1 MATEN
6 YRIVRCPHCSNE
18 FEAKFWS
25 VVRGDI
31 DIDLKEL
38 ILNGEFNLLMCPHCE
53 KIFKYEENFIY
64 LDPSAEILAFVMPD
78 YYEMREDLVEKLK
91 EDYLSIKG
99 HLSAEKKL
107 NFEPYYLFGVE
118 QLVKLLKNDTD
129 IQEETDVIE
138 FICFEK
144 KLKTKKINKI
154 KAREKDLPFIL
165 PYSESLKKGDLLELL
180 NEIYSG
186 NKRLKRIK
194 NLMEE
199 IESIEDEID
208 FLDED

>member
-31 DIDLKEL
+31 DIDLREL

-64 LDPSAEILAFVMPD
+64 LDPTAEILAFVMPD

-91 EDYLSIKG
+91 EDYLSIKD

>member
-31 DIDLKEL
+31 DIDLREL

-64 LDPSAEILAFVMPD
+64 LDPTAEILAFVMPD

-91 EDYLSIKG
+91 EDYLSIKD

-154 KAREKDLPFIL
+154 KAREKDLPFLL

-180 NEIYSG
+180 NEIYRG

>member
-31 DIDLKEL
+31 DIDLREL

-64 LDPSAEILAFVMPD
+64 LDPTAEILAFVMPD

-91 EDYLSIKG
+91 EDYLSIKD

-154 KAREKDLPFIL
+154 KAREKDLPFLL

-199 IESIEDEID
+199 IESLEDEID

>member
-31 DIDLKEL
+31 DTDLKEL

-91 EDYLSIKG
+91 EDYLSIKD

-144 KLKTKKINKI
+144 KLKTKKIKKT
-154 KAREKDLPFIL
+154 KAREKDLPFLL
-165 PYSESLKKGDLLELL
+165 PYSESLKKGDLIELL

-199 IESIEDEID
+199 IESLEDEID

>member
-31 DIDLKEL
+31 DTDLKEL
-38 ILNGEFNLLMCPHCE
+38 ILNGEFNLLMCPHCQ

-91 EDYLSIKG
+91 EDYLSIKD

-118 QLVKLLKNDTD
+118 QLVKLLKTDTD

-154 KAREKDLPFIL
+154 KAREKDLPFLI
-165 PYSESLKKGDLLELL
+165 PYSESLKKGDLIELL
-180 NEIYSG
+180 SEIYLG

>member
-38 ILNGEFNLLMCPHCE
+38 ILNGEFNLLMCPNCE

-91 EDYLSIKG
+91 EDYLSIKE

-107 NFEPYYLFGVE
+107 NFEPYYLFGIN
-118 QLVKLLKNDTD
+118 QLIELLKNDTD

-154 KAREKDLPFIL
+154 KAREKDLPFLL

-194 NLMEE
+194 NLIEE
-199 IESIEDEID
+199 IESMEDEVD